1 MISISKILSEKMLLS
16 KGIASFEFFV
26 LIRNSSRV
34 IVVLGERKATF
45 LLFLLLSSFD
55 GWFDVRRLVYL
66 LKLLRL
72 KAEYW
77 FFKGVGSIKVI

>member
-16 KGIASFEFFV
+16 KGIASFELFV

-55 GWFDVRRLVYL
+55 G
-66 LKLLRL
+66 
-72 KAEYW
+72 
-77 FFKGVGSIKVI
+77 

>member
-45 LLFLLLSSFD
+45 LLFLLLSSFE
-55 GWFDVRRLVYL
+55 G
-66 LKLLRL
+66 
-72 KAEYW
+72 
-77 FFKGVGSIKVI
+77 